1 MNETSFNVVEADL
14 GDEALVRGI
23 IDLLDAY
30 AREPVGGLSPLAD
43 DVRARLL
50 KDLRRVENAV
60 VFAAVTDAERVI
72 GIAVCFRAYS
82 TFKAGPLLN
91 IHDLAVLPDRRGMGV
106 GSALLAAVEQRAR
119 ADGCCKLTLEVLDD
133 NLGARRLYERVGF
146 GDGGPGEHET
156 TTLFMQKPL

>member
-50 KDLRRVENAV
+50 KDL
-60 VFAAVTDAERVI
+60 
-72 GIAVCFRAYS
+72 GSKMPSY
-82 TFKAGPLLN
+82 
-91 IHDLAVLPDRRGMGV
+91 LPR
-106 GSALLAAVEQRAR
+106 
-119 ADGCCKLTLEVLDD
+119 
-133 NLGARRLYERVGF
+133 
-146 GDGGPGEHET
+146 
-156 TTLFMQKPL
+156 